1 MNTFIEFYEDKWT
14 EKVSGA
20 ALEAMESAKYI
31 TVKLL
36 PFVKDVEVLLK
47 HIGNEINKAKT
58 SQASDFTK
66 MCKRVL
72 A

>member
-14 EKVSGA
+14 EKYQAQPLKQWKVRN
-20 ALEAMESAKYI
+20 
-31 TVKLL
+31 TLL
-36 PFVKDVEVLLK
+36 PFVKDVEVLSK